1 MKAFG
6 ILLLVP
12 FLFIACNKVVYKMP
26 LADNKEA
33 KVEMSSYG
41 RGATK
46 IDLDPT
52 TGVVSIIGC
61 YDATTHWMGLKT
73 IPETFQGIVAAYRG
87 IAPAALGG
95 GASKFEPSPISG
107 CDALLQ
113 NNGDK

>member
-1 MKAFG
+1 MRFFA
-6 ILLLVP
+6 ILLLAIS
-12 FLFIACNKVVYKMP
+12 LISCNKQVMKVP
-26 LADNKEA
+26 LPNDKEI

-46 IDLDPT
+46 VELDPA
-52 TGVVSIIGC
+52 TGKVSIIGC

-95 GASKFEPSPISG
+95 GKSAFEPSPISG

-113 NNGDK
+113 NNGEK